1 MGDSG
6 VQIVKV
12 KGLTLSVSPKIVVI
26 LEIFLG
32 MNIGGGGMGGGGNF
46 GGGVN
51 QQILQQ
57 LGIDGPVTNQVFV
70 ANVSGQG
77 LAGFILFE

>member
-1 MGDSG
+1 
-6 VQIVKV
+6 
-12 KGLTLSVSPKIVVI
+12 
-26 LEIFLG
+26 
-32 MNIGGGGMGGGGNF
+32 MGGGGNF

-77 LAGFILFE
+77 SASFVLFE

>member
-1 MGDSG
+1 
-6 VQIVKV
+6 
-12 KGLTLSVSPKIVVI
+12 
-26 LEIFLG
+26 
-32 MNIGGGGMGGGGNF
+32 MGGGGNF

-70 ANVSGQG
+70 ANVSGQKFSQFR
-77 LAGFILFE
+77 LILIVLLFLFYYLKVILYNFSARLQSHREKVARCI

>member
-1 MGDSG
+1 MLR
-6 VQIVKV
+6 
-12 KGLTLSVSPKIVVI
+12 LTLGLSPNTMVV
-26 LEIFLG
+26 LETFLG
-32 MNIGGGGMGGGGNF
+32 MNIGGGGMAGGGNF

-77 LAGFILFE
+77 LASFVLFK

>member
-1 MGDSG
+1 MLR
-6 VQIVKV
+6 
-12 KGLTLSVSPKIVVI
+12 LTLGVSPNTMVV

-32 MNIGGGGMGGGGNF
+32 MNIGGGGMGSGGNF

-77 LAGFILFE
+77 LASFI